1 MKQKPEIRDRIK
13 ELRRVCATDLVPA
26 PVNWRTH
33 STKQKTA
40 LASVLE
46 EIGIADAV
54 LARELPDG
62 RLQLIDG
69 HLRRETLG
77 ESLLPVLVL
86 DVSERE
92 AAILLATIDPLA
104 AMAGTDAEKLDAI
117 LREAV
122 ATTEGVQEL
131 LAEIADDAGL
141 YKDDEKEIVED
152 EAPEP
157 PPEPITRPGDLWLL
171 GDHRLLCGDSTK
183 AEDVERLMAGAKAD
197 LLVTSPP
204 YNQSIDKFKPSGM
217 HKEGDWVGKVG
228 RLAYADSL
236 PEPEYQDHQRLSL
249 DVWFTVMADG
259 GSVFYN
265 HKNRYRDK
273 RLVSPLQWLPG
284 PFTIRQEI
292 VWLRPGSVTQNAR
305 MFLPCDERI
314 YWMYKGANFYFDDS
328 TEVKTWSSV
337 WKIGLETNKTH
348 AVAFPVELP
357 ARCIRACSQKGGLV
371 FEPHC
376 GSGTTLIAA
385 EQLGRRC
392 YGLEISPAY
401 CDVIV
406 ARWEKITGRKA
417 TLERFPHP
425 PEHVK

>member
-13 ELRRVCATDLVPA
+13 ELRRVCATELVPA

-33 STKQKTA
+33 SAKQKTA

-141 YKDDEKEIVED
+141 YRDDEKEIVED

-157 PPEPITRPGDLWLL
+157 PTEPITRPGDLWIL

-197 LLVTSPP
+197 LCFTSPP
-204 YNQSIDKFKPSGM
+204 YNLGKSVHLRNGARSGASSAYNENADNNADAWCVMMKNFIELAMVYCEVVAVNVQLLSGNKRHLLTLFGTFATHTIDVAVWVKSNPQPAMEPKVMNSAFELIWILTKSKNPKRTLPTASFDRGTFSNAITSGTAKGHDAAVHGAVFPLPVAAKFVGGISHPNSII
-217 HKEGDWVGKVG
+217 
-228 RLAYADSL
+228 Y
-236 PEPEYQDHQRLSL
+236 EP
-249 DVWFTVMADG
+249 F
-259 GSVFYN
+259 
-265 HKNRYRDK
+265 
-273 RLVSPLQWLPG
+273 
-284 PFTIRQEI
+284 
-292 VWLRPGSVTQNAR
+292 
-305 MFLPCDERI
+305 
-314 YWMYKGANFYFDDS
+314 
-328 TEVKTWSSV
+328 
-337 WKIGLETNKTH
+337 
-348 AVAFPVELP
+348 
-357 ARCIRACSQKGGLV
+357 
-371 FEPHC
+371 C

-406 ARWEKITGRKA
+406 ARWEKLTGRKA
-417 TLERFPHP
+417 TLERSPHP
-425 PEHVK
+425 PEHTK

>member
-1 MKQKPEIRDRIK
+1 MKQKPQIRDRIK

-33 STKQKTA
+33 SAKQKTA

-62 RLQLIDG
+62 RLQIIDG

-141 YKDDEKEIVED
+141 YRDDENKITED
-152 EAPEP
+152 EVPDP
-157 PPEPITRPGDLWLL
+157 PPEPITRPGDLWLM

-183 AEDVERLMAGAKAD
+183 AKDVVQLIDLSSVSMLLTDPPYGVSYSGISKTMYYGKDKHGSPREKIEGDATPEEAAKVISSSLSTISCPLAFVWCAPQFRRTIEDVMTGLGWD
-197 LLVTSPP
+197 
-204 YNQSIDKFKPSGM
+204 I
-217 HKEGDWVGKVG
+217 
-228 RLAYADSL
+228 
-236 PEPEYQDHQRLSL
+236 
-249 DVWFTVMADG
+249 
-259 GSVFYN
+259 
-265 HKNRYRDK
+265 
-273 RLVSPLQWLPG
+273 
-284 PFTIRQEI
+284 FTII
-292 VWLRPGSVTQNAR
+292 CWNKNHANFGAINAR
-305 MFLPCDERI
+305 
-314 YWMYKGANFYFDDS
+314 YKPKFEMALVCKKTKIPWYGPDNEVTVWDADRSSANKFHP
-328 TEVKTWSSV
+328 TQK
-337 WKIGLETNKTH
+337 
-348 AVAFPVELP
+348 PVELFT
-357 ARCIRACSQKGGLV
+357 RAISNHTQQGELIV
-371 FEPHC
+371 DPFL

-406 ARWEKITGRKA
+406 SRWEKLTGRKA
-417 TLERFPHP
+417 TLERSPHP
-425 PEHVK
+425 PEHAK

>member
-13 ELRRVCATDLVPA
+13 ELRRVCATELVPA
-26 PVNWRTH
+26 SVNWRTH
-33 STKQKTA
+33 SAKQRTA

-104 AMAGTDAEKLDAI
+104 AMAGTDVEKLDAV
-117 LREAV
+117 LREAT
-122 ATTEGVQEL
+122 ATTPGVQEF

-141 YKDDEKEIVED
+141 YCDDEKEIVED
-152 EAPEP
+152 EVPEP
-157 PPEPITRPGDLWLL
+157 PPEPITRPGDLWIL

-183 AEDVERLMAGAKAD
+183 AENVGRLMGGAKASTMITDPPFGISYKSNMEGD
-197 LLVTSPP
+197 LPR
-204 YNQSIDKFKPSGM
+204 SIVGDTDTKARDCALAMFNDKFPIACFATWHCTPPRKPRGM
-217 HKEGDWVGKVG
+217 LIWKKNVGGMGDLTFPW
-228 RLAYADSL
+228 
-236 PEPEYQDHQRLSL
+236 SL
-249 DVWFTVMADG
+249 DYEVVWIFGVG
-259 GSVFYN
+259 WSG
-265 HKNRYRDK
+265 HR
-273 RLVSPLQWLPG
+273 G
-284 PFTIRQEI
+284 
-292 VWLRPGSVTQNAR
+292 
-305 MFLPCDERI
+305 
-314 YWMYKGANFYFDDS
+314 
-328 TEVKTWSSV
+328 SSV
-337 WKIGLETNKTH
+337 LEGETICTWNTGPAARVHPHQK
-348 AVAFPVELP
+348 PV
-357 ARCIRACSQKGGLV
+357 RVISQLIEKSDGTV
-371 FEPHC
+371 FDPFL

-406 ARWEKITGRKA
+406 ARWEKLTGRKA
-417 TLERFPHP
+417 TLERSQHP
-425 PEHVK
+425 PEHAK